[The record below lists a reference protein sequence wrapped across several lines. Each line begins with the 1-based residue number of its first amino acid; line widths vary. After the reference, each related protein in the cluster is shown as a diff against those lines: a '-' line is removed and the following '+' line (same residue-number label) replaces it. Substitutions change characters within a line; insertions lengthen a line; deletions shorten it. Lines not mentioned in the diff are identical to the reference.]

1 MAQEFTVKSEIIES
15 KINQLL
21 PSQGGFGAG
30 VDFSASTLIIPTI
43 DLTETA
49 EGSRLRQ
56 DLQVAMDFA
65 SSFNAINNTTTV
77 LVNTTG
83 FFRVFG
89 TSVRGNNAAGNN
101 RIFLSDG
108 FTTKVVFQDSIT
120 TNAVSIPPNGL
131 IFDFIVYLRAGDTLS
146 GQSNSTQM
154 DLNVSTRQVADVSG
168 NLTNPLGF
176 I

>member
-1 MAQEFTVKSEIIES
+1 MAQEFTVKSEIIED

-89 TSVRGNNAAGNN
+89 TSVRGNTATGNN

-120 TNAVSIPPNGL
+120 TNSVSIPPNGL
-131 IFDFIVYLRAGDTLS
+131 SFDFIVYLRAGDTLS
-146 GQSNSTQM
+146 GQSNSANM
-154 DLNVSTRQVADVSG
+154 DLNVATRQIADVSG

-176 I
+176 V

>member
-1 MAQEFTVKSEIIES
+1 MAQEFTVKSEIIED

-89 TSVRGNNAAGNN
+89 TSVRGNTATGN

-120 TNAVSIPPNGL
+120 TNSVSIPPNGL
-131 IFDFIVYLRAGDTLS
+131 SFDFIVYLRAGDTLS
-146 GQSNSTQM
+146 GQSNSANM

-176 I
+176 V